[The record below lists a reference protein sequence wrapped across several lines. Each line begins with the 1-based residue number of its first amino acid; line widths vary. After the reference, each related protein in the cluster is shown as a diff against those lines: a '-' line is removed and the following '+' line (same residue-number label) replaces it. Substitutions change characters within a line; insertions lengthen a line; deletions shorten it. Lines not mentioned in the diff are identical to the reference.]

1 MDPAFLLP
9 QQPAPVFGRTTNFE
23 YKKVLSDPT
32 WNPNSPAGRHTF
44 RWQNQAGEW
53 WVPSQ
58 SYLRIRLAF
67 LVCNGPNSFRPV
79 TAADGVAPVMNL
91 PAHLFSRMEYYMDN
105 HKLSDLQDHIPQID
119 TMKNRLSKSKAWFS
133 SVGARSCFWDPNFA
147 NRQKQICPDYQSRAT
162 GVVQGGKLVSERVVV
177 LNGQPVNLKGQTFSI
192 SATEV
197 SSEYKRLLGQVLQR
211 ELGYG
216 TDHNQASLNA
226 ADFNARG
233 SPHETASALT
243 EAAWCAEEFKVS
255 PRWTRGRSGHY
266 TYYCVSTG
274 INAAEVNW
282 LLHLANTGGAPGQ
295 QNPAPRNQDTT
306 ELCNP
311 ALRIF
316 SNQMVGNHAR
326 PNERQ
331 AAMIAWIDQIALKK
345 RMAFLHGLP
354 DTADPTTRPAS
365 HRDGTL
371 LSTTPSTVH
380 IPNGIERGA
389 QAEATHRLRYRPT
402 RNEVAYGMNIINESL
417 LADGI
422 DVILEQEF
430 NDGQVRSEV
439 VTWLPKLDIFVRK
452 DSSLA
457 NVSGQIRP
465 GADANAH
472 FTSWDTCTQSLN
484 NMPNNDAN
492 VNPDRLIGKTFD
504 NILETDSF
512 GYTRYPRLNL
522 YGGDYN
528 KDEEGKEDG
537 TTAPKY
543 VKNVFIRP
551 LSPSEDLLP
560 STRQEIIWKPP
571 LGIFDVAHNLP
582 TTTHE
587 LHMVIPNDYQT
598 RCFDFGRQN
607 LDATAL
613 GSGSGGRIMPFGLG
627 ATPGAEN
634 KGQVYLRI
642 EGFELYCGMAMGPRA
657 DEAKFVLDMR
667 EYRMT
672 PYSIPEQQ
680 TGLPNTYPFNLSPT
694 TASVCVA
701 FQSAKAGNGTCS
713 LSKFVVP
720 TQYTPRGAE
729 TALDRFYVT
738 FANQNRPREENESQL
753 SYRGYSETEMGTQ
766 YNTVDQG
773 VQYFTQR
780 YMETMINAGQLF
792 RPGGC
797 ESFEEWLERGAYYNW
812 VWPRDG
818 GDLSTRFHVNVAFK
832 PVGENRDADNIK
844 EVAKQL
850 LRRAWPRQLLRGKPG
865 QEALLINDI
874 NILVFDMVPKAFSL
888 SITNGKVTGAET
900 TAAMINDAARK
911 MLRVTGPA
919 PAA

>member
-162 GVVQGGKLVSERVVV
+162 GVVQGGKLVSERVLV

-192 SATEV
+192 SENAV
-197 SSEYKRLLGQVLQR
+197 SPEYKSLLGQVLQR
-211 ELGYG
+211 ELGFG
-216 TDHNQASLNA
+216 TDQKTNAIEFNEAASL
-226 ADFNARG
+226 
-233 SPHETASALT
+233 HETSAST
-243 EAAWCAEEFKVS
+243 SEPAWCAEEFKVS
-255 PRWTRGRSGHY
+255 PRWIRGRSGHY

-274 INAAEVNW
+274 LNASEVNY
-282 LLHLANTGGAPGQ
+282 LLHLANTGGTAPT
-295 QNPAPRNQDTT
+295 AALRNQNATGET
-306 ELCNP
+306 IA
-311 ALRIF
+311 ALRMF
-316 SNQMVGNHAR
+316 SDQMVGTHATAF
-326 PNERQ
+326 ERQ
-331 AAMIAWIDQIALKK
+331 AA
-345 RMAFLHGLP
+345 R
-354 DTADPTTRPAS
+354 PTN

-371 LSTTPSTVH
+371 LSVTPSVSSV
-380 IPNGIERGA
+380 PNGINRGTDATAQERA
-389 QAEATHRLRYRPT
+389 ARFRST

-452 DSSLA
+452 DTSLA
-457 NVSGQIRP
+457 MKTGQIRP

-472 FTSWDTCTQSLN
+472 FTSWDTCVQSLN
-484 NMPNNDAN
+484 NYPNLKNQ
-492 VNPDRLIGKTFD
+492 NPDTLTGKTFD
-504 NILETDSF
+504 NLSATENF
-512 GYTRYPRLNL
+512 GYTRYPRLNV
-522 YGGDYN
+522 YGGDYSS
-528 KDEEGKEDG
+528 DEDGRAEG
-537 TTAPKY
+537 TTAPKFI
-543 VKNVFIRP
+543 KNVFIRP
-551 LSPSEDLLP
+551 LTPSEDLLP

-753 SYRGYSETEMGTQ
+753 SYRGFSSHEMGTQ
-766 YNTVDQG
+766 FSTDSQG

-832 PVGENRDADNIK
+832 KPSTVQDEDKVK

-850 LRRAWPRQLLRGKPG
+850 LHRAWPRQLLRGKPG
-865 QEALLINDI
+865 HEALLINDV

-911 MLRVTGPA
+911 MLRVSGPAA